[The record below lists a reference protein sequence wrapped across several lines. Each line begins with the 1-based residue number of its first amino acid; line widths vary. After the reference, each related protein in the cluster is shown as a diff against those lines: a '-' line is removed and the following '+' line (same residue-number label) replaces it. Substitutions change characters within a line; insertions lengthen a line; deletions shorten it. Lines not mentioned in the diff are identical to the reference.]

1 MPGEKKQVIRQLP
14 RLFKQSFRELVK
26 NDPLRM
32 AGATAFFT
40 TFALPAIMVILIQM
54 LGLMFNEQKMSSR
67 LFARMSDVVGKETV
81 KQVMNV
87 LKELRIIAT
96 NWYITI
102 GGFIFL
108 LFVATTLFLVIKR
121 SVNQLWMIRIVS
133 KRKIYYELQTRLQ
146 SFLVIVFVGIF
157 FLAGLLVESVRVF
170 IGRQLEGLWNINI
183 PFFETGLD
191 VLTAII
197 IVTGWFTVLLRYLP
211 DGRPSWRVALTGG
224 FVTSLLFNLGKWILR
239 WLLSY
244 SNLNSLYGTSASIVL
259 LLLFVFYS
267 SLILYFGAAFTRVW
281 GEFCDDKIKTLSHAR
296 YFKLAEQ
303 KQEVE

>member
-1 MPGEKKQVIRQLP
+1 MVREKKQVIRQMP
-14 RLFKQSFRELVK
+14 RLLKQSFRELIK

-54 LGLMFNEQKMSSR
+54 LGLLFNEQKMSSR
-67 LFARMSDVVGKETV
+67 LFSRMSDVVGKETV

-87 LKELRIIAT
+87 LKEFRNIAS

-133 KRKIYYELQTRLQ
+133 KRKFYYGLQTRLQ
-146 SFLVIVFVGIF
+146 SFLVIVFAGIF
-157 FLAGLLVESVRVF
+157 FLAGLLAESIRVF
-170 IGRQLEGLWNINI
+170 IGRQLNGFWNVNV
-183 PFFETGLD
+183 PFFETALD
-191 VLTAII
+191 ILTAII

-211 DGRPSWRVALTGG
+211 DGRPSWRVALFGG
-224 FVTSLLFNLGKWILR
+224 FVTSLLFNAGKWILR

-281 GEFCDDKIKTLSHAR
+281 SEFSDDKIKALSHAR
-296 YFKLAEQ
+296 YFKLAEE
-303 KQEVE
+303 KRVVE